1 MAALPADLPLQGD
14 EQLLVRAGELV
25 ERGWCRN
32 GLAQDRF
39 GRQVEP
45 WSHAA
50 SAWSPLG
57 ALLRAWCECGWNRI
71 DAFGSAYLALSLAT
85 GGRVTEW
92 NAAPWRTKWHVIS
105 AFGRARENLS
115 DARKQSPPPI
125 DRRCPPI
132 ESEDRPADRPTG
144 GCRAAARTANLTREG
159 HSDRR

>member
-1 MAALPADLPLQGD
+1 MAAQPSELPLQED

-45 WSHAA
+45 WSRTA
-50 SAWSPLG
+50 STWSPLG
-57 ALLRAWCECGWNRI
+57 ALLQAWYECGWNRV
-71 DAFGSAYLALSLAT
+71 DAFGAAYLALSLAT
-85 GGRVTEW
+85 GGRVADW

-115 DARKQSPPPI
+115 DARRQSLPPI
-125 DRRCPPI
+125 DESPPPI
-132 ESEDRPADRPTG
+132 ESEDRPAGRPTG
-144 GCRAAARTANLTREG
+144 RCRATARTANLTREG

>member
-1 MAALPADLPLQGD
+1 MAAQPTELPLQED

-45 WSHAA
+45 WSRTA
-50 SAWSPLG
+50 STWSPLG
-57 ALLRAWCECGWNRI
+57 ALLRAWYECGWNRV
-71 DAFGSAYLALSLAT
+71 DTFGAAYLALSLAT
-85 GGRVTEW
+85 GGRVAEW
-92 NAAPWRTKWHVIS
+92 NAAPWRTKWHVMS

-115 DARKQSPPPI
+115 DARRQSPPPI
-125 DRRCPPI
+125 DQSSPPI

-144 GCRAAARTANLTREG
+144 RCRATPRTANLTREG